1 MFDLTPFDRNE
12 RKLWNQ
18 FMNLDFF
25 DDFDKS
31 MRKMRTDVI
40 DKGDR
45 YILEAELPGF
55 SKEDI
60 KLDIEGDY
68 LTICAEHSEERSHD
82 KKDFVHRE
90 RRYGSFTRSF
100 NIADVKAE
108 EIKAKY
114 KGGILELDMPKKDGS
129 RPSVRRID
137 IE

>member
-1 MFDLTPFDRNE
+1 MRN
-12 RKLWNQ
+12 
-18 FMNLDFF
+18 
-25 DDFDKS
+25 
-31 MRKMRTDVI
+31 
-40 DKGDR
+40 
-45 YILEAELPGF
+45 
-55 SKEDI
+55 
-60 KLDIEGDY
+60 
-68 LTICAEHSEERSHD
+68 RSHD

-114 KGGILELDMPKKDGS
+114 KGGILELDMPKKDGT